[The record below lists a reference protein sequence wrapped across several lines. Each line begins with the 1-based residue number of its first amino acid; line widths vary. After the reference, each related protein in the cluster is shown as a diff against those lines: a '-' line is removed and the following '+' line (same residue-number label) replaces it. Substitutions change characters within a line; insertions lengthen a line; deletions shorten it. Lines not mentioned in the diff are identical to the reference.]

1 MAMEIMQQLA
11 AAATA
16 TALCPEPSLMAMT
29 TAGADGGRHRDAA
42 WQEATPPRGLRQPR
56 PPLAHP
62 PPLPLVRPRL
72 PPLLP
77 PVLHPRPLQLAAGPP
92 GFPPRGPRRRREP
105 WRGRPGTGRGRS
117 DGSGGGG
124 DGASVYGA
132 AGQGE
137 EPAEAPACASM
148 DATRLSSNA
157 AGKRAGV
164 GQDGFVRPG
173 GMAVP
178 ATAAKM
184 APPSKVQVKEEPVD
198 SAFIHPAGKRAG
210 VGQDGFVRP
219 GGMAVPATAAKMAP
233 PSKVQVKEEPVDSD
247 MRTGWARYGFF

>member
-1 MAMEIMQQLA
+1 MARSNA
-11 AAATA
+11 SARPATA
-16 TALCPEPSLMAMT
+16 SSSTRPSSSPS
-29 TAGADGGRHRDAA
+29 AGPTS
-42 WQEATPPRGLRQPR
+42 TPTSPPSSPPSTPASASCRPSRLPAPR
-56 PPLAHP
+56 PP
-62 PPLPLVRPRL
+62 
-72 PPLLP
+72 
-77 PVLHPRPLQLAAGPP
+77 
-92 GFPPRGPRRRREP
+92 RRREP

-132 AGQGE
+132 ADQGE

-198 SAFIHPAGKRAG
+198 S
-210 VGQDGFVRP
+210 
-219 GGMAVPATAAKMAP
+219 
-233 PSKVQVKEEPVDSD
+233 D

>member
-1 MAMEIMQQLA
+1 MEIMQQLA

-77 PVLHPRPLQLAAGPP
+77 PVLYPRPLQLAAGPP

-117 DGSGGGG
+117 DGSGGSE

-178 ATAAKM
+178 AA
-184 APPSKVQVKEEPVD
+184 
-198 SAFIHPAGKRAG
+198 
-210 VGQDGFVRP
+210 
-219 GGMAVPATAAKMAP
+219 AAKMAP

-247 MRTGWARYGFF
+247 MRTGWARYGQLFLRTKLPLVKGDYSVNQLLILTVDVL

>member
-1 MAMEIMQQLA
+1 MEIMQQLA

-124 DGASVYGA
+124 DGPSVYGA

-178 ATAAKM
+178 AA
-184 APPSKVQVKEEPVD
+184 
-198 SAFIHPAGKRAG
+198 
-210 VGQDGFVRP
+210 
-219 GGMAVPATAAKMAP
+219 AAKMAP

-247 MRTGWARYGFF
+247 MRTGLRYSREISSKSAGSRRLLSKPQSPKSKPCHAAVSVTTADAFPQAAVLAGLP